1 MDAYTQKTR
10 LTREN
15 KIDLLKV
22 GAAVLFSPPTYYP
35 SFSELRSS
43 AFVKLNETDNMCVW
57 CGLTAAF
64 GG

>member
-22 GAAVLFSPPTYYP
+22 GAAVPFSPPTYYP
-35 SFSELRSS
+35 SFSELILCICKVER
-43 AFVKLNETDNMCVW
+43 D
-57 CGLTAAF
+57 G
-64 GG
+64 